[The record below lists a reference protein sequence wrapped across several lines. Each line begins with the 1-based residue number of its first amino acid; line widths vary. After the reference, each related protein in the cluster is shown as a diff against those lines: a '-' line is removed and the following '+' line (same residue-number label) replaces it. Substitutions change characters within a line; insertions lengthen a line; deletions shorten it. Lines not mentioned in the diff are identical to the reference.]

1 MHTNC
6 FENPNIDLSMPHKNI
21 SKVGDRKKVKSSR
34 TQRYSCQAS
43 NFSCSILDPWV
54 KPCPS
59 HVTCICAGFQNFCFL
74 WPCFPLKNDCYT
86 SEITILLFS
95 QHPKI
100 QALIHNILPP
110 QLACKMHKTKSEKNK
125 IKNKRQKVNK
135 ISNQNYLSC
144 ASLWKSILST
154 RKHLVA
160 LKWTVNDRIYQH
172 T

>member
-1 MHTNC
+1 MNLFLFPKVAQVSKVLLLIQQKFLLYQGFYNQQFYHTSSHTNTSIRKTKTMHTNC

-74 WPCFPLKNDCYT
+74 WPCIPFKNDCCT

-110 QLACKMHKTKSEKNK
+110 
-125 IKNKRQKVNK
+125 
-135 ISNQNYLSC
+135 
-144 ASLWKSILST
+144 
-154 RKHLVA
+154 
-160 LKWTVNDRIYQH
+160 
-172 T
+172 

>member
-1 MHTNC
+1 MNLFLFPKVAQVSKVLLHNKNFCCIRVFIINSFIIHQVTQTPALEKTKTMHTNC
-6 FENPNIDLSMPHKNI
+6 FENPNIDLSKPHKNI

-34 TQRYSCQAS
+34 TQRYSCQAR

-74 WPCFPLKNDCYT
+74 WPCIPFKNDCCT

-110 QLACKMHKTKSEKNK
+110 
-125 IKNKRQKVNK
+125 
-135 ISNQNYLSC
+135 
-144 ASLWKSILST
+144 
-154 RKHLVA
+154 
-160 LKWTVNDRIYQH
+160 
-172 T
+172 